1 MDKKN
6 KQKRTAGDIIRTII
20 IIVALAVFLFSVT
33 QLAKIFMEYK
43 KGTDEYDRV
52 REYVATPVPQ
62 EEPQEPV
69 EEEETKPI
77 PPQVDW
83 VNLKAI
89 NGDIIGWIQIE
100 GT

>member
-20 IIVALAVFLFSVT
+20 IIVALAVFLFSIA

-52 REYVATPVPQ
+52 REYLSL
-62 EEPQEPV
+62 
-69 EEEETKPI
+69 I
-77 PPQVDW
+77 H
-83 VNLKAI
+83 I
-89 NGDIIGWIQIE
+89 
-100 GT
+100 

>member
-20 IIVALAVFLFSVT
+20 IIVALAVFLFSIA

-52 REYVATPVPQ
+52 RE
-62 EEPQEPV
+62 
-69 EEEETKPI
+69 
-77 PPQVDW
+77 
-83 VNLKAI
+83 
-89 NGDIIGWIQIE
+89 
-100 GT
+100 